1 MRTRKMIDGN
11 LVFFGVKG
19 VEQTIAPHA
28 TCGDDTICGDDR
40 ICGAG
45 YDDGN
50 TIQVN
55 GPVYS
60 RYPTSIFVEGKQSY
74 ADGIDGVNQG
84 LMQRLAL
91 IQGELTHYLN
101 AGFPLIDKKSN
112 KAVYDAYVINVVS
125 RHPDVTGITKIE
137 SKVENNAYK
146 CKLTIFTTYGKSSIN
161 FTESI

>member
-19 VEQTIAPHA
+19 VEKTKAFNF
-28 TCGDDTICGDDR
+28 TCGDDK
-40 ICGAG
+40 ICGAE

-50 TIQVN
+50 IHMDTIQVYE
-55 GPVYS
+55 PWDS
-60 RYPTSIFVEGKQSY
+60 KYPISIFVEGKQSY

-112 KAVYDAYVINVVS
+112 KAVYDAYIINVVS

-146 CKLTIFTTYGKSSIN
+146 CKLTISTTYGKSNLN